1 VKFFWVT
8 DTFVGIFELIDLLDQ
23 LGLGLHVREHLS
35 SDQHFVED
43 QARTPDV
50 ALLVILFQ
58 LQNLGSGVERC
69 ACALGHLDFHVPGQ
83 SEISDLEFF
92 VFVKQDI
99 IRLEVPVQFVCI
111 DEGLLSLLM

>member
-23 LGLGLHVREHLS
+23 LGLGFHVRKHLS

-43 QARTPDV
+43 EACTPDV

-58 LQNLGSGVERC
+58 LQNLGSGIERC
-69 ACALGHLDFHVPGQ
+69 ACALSHLDLHISGQ
-83 SEISDLEFF
+83 SKISDLKFF
-92 VFVKQDI
+92 IFVKQDI